1 MKEND
6 DNDTGKEYRDT
17 MQELMLELKIKTD
30 KVLKKLLEENRKSK
44 FKM

>member
-6 DNDTGKEYRDT
+6 YNDTGKEYRDT